1 MEGMVVAKNYKIN
14 RKLGSGAFGE
24 IWKAVNVKT
33 NQEFA
38 IKFEEINSK
47 HQQLYAE
54 CRIYLWF
61 HSDSTVLAQAIPQV
75 VYYGIEGN
83 KSIMIMDLL
92 GSSLEDLMNK
102 CNKKF
107 SIKTVLMLA
116 DQMLKRVEYIH
127 LRRIIHR
134 DIKPDNFTIGHGRN
148 SHRIF
153 IIDFG
158 LAKKYMSSTGEHIK
172 YREGK
177 GLTGTARYASINTHL
192 GIEQARR
199 DDLESL
205 GYVFVYFL
213 KGSLPW
219 QGLKARNIKDKY
231 DKIKEKKILTKI
243 EDLCSGLPEEFSR
256 YLTNVRKLKFTEKP
270 DYAALRNLFKTLFR
284 NLGHE
289 YDYQFDWVTPGAER
303 INVGPEE

>member
-1 MEGMVVAKNYKIN
+1 MIVAKNYQITK
-14 RKLGSGAFGE
+14 KLGNGAFGE
-24 IWKAVNVKT
+24 IWKAMNLKSK
-33 NQEFA
+33 QEYA
-38 IKFEEINSK
+38 VKFEEINSK

-92 GSSLEDLMNK
+92 GPSLEDLFNK
-102 CNKKF
+102 ANKKF
-107 SIKTVLMLA
+107 SVKTVLMCA
-116 DQMLKRVEYIH
+116 DQMIKRIEYIH
-127 LRRIIHR
+127 TRRIIHR
-134 DIKPDNFTIGHGRN
+134 DIKPDNFTIGHEKN
-148 SHRIF
+148 AHRIF

-158 LAKKYMSSTGEHIK
+158 LAKKYMSSTGDHIK

-177 GLTGTARYASINTHL
+177 GLTGTARYASVNTHL
-192 GIEQARR
+192 GIEQSRR

-205 GYVFVYFL
+205 GYVFLYFL

-231 DKIKEKKILTKI
+231 EKIKEKKILTKI
-243 EDLCSGLPEEFSR
+243 DDLCSGLPEEFNK
-256 YLTNVRKLKFTEKP
+256 YMTYCRKLKFTEKP
-270 DYAALRNLFKTLFR
+270 DYAYLRNMFK
-284 NLGHE
+284 NLARSMEIE
-289 YDYQFDWVTPGAER
+289 YDYQFDWVVE
-303 INVGPEE
+303 NKDN

>member
-1 MEGMVVAKNYKIN
+1 MEGTIVAKNYQISK
-14 RKLGSGAFGE
+14 KLGNGAFGE
-24 IWKAVNVKT
+24 IWKAVNLKSK
-33 NQEFA
+33 QEYA
-38 IKFEEINSK
+38 VKFEEINSK

-92 GSSLEDLMNK
+92 GSSLEDLFNK
-102 CNKKF
+102 CNKRF
-107 SIKTVLMLA
+107 SVKSVLMCA
-116 DQMLKRVEYIH
+116 DQMIKRIEYVH

-134 DIKPDNFTIGHGRN
+134 DIKPDNFTIGHDKN

-177 GLTGTARYASINTHL
+177 GLTGTARYASVNTHL

-205 GYVFVYFL
+205 GYMFVYFM

-231 DKIKEKKILTKI
+231 EKIKEKKILTKI
-243 EDLCSGLPEEFSR
+243 EDLCSGMPDEFSK
-256 YLTNVRKLKFTEKP
+256 YLTYCRKLKFTEKP
-270 DYAALRNLFKTLFR
+270 DYTYLRNLFK
-284 NLGHE
+284 NLATSLKLE
-289 YDYQFDWVTPGAER
+289 YDYVFDWATPTTA
-303 INVGPEE
+303 